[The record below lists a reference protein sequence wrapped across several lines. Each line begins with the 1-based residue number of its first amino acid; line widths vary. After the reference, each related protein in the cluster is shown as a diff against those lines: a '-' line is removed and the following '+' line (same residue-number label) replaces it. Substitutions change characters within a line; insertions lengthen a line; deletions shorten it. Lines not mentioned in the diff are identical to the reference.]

1 MRDQLC
7 SALTHPFLRRLVD
20 SQSLRSDIQR
30 LQRTTGMQLKLPTL
44 SDVLGTEMDE
54 ASAAAKLQSSMFLES
69 IEGCPVPS
77 HTKMLYPWCESK
89 PERVF
94 LAFLRE
100 NDARLARAAG

>member
-1 MRDQLC
+1 
-7 SALTHPFLRRLVD
+7 
-20 SQSLRSDIQR
+20 
-30 LQRTTGMQLKLPTL
+30 MQLKLPTL
-44 SDVLGTEMDE
+44 SDILGTEMDE

-94 LAFLRE
+94 SLSSAKMTLASHAQLG
-100 NDARLARAAG
+100 DAALKAA